1 VSTAHCSLRSKNL
14 NRMQPI
20 SNLYGPIY
28 TDKLHFGDTLDTRP
42 HHHTLTTLPQPH
54 TRPHHHT
61 LTTLPQPQLAFSSFS
76 TPGKRTP
83 QTQRKTR
90 PARSRRRCPL
100 RRRIPQGALGASPS
114 APVSTNPWF
123 QSLINL
129 QGQSRG
135 SWCSTEY
142 SAYLT
147 RLLGSQR
154 RKRSRRPIAQR

>member
-28 TDKLHFGDTLDTRP
+28 TDKLHSGDTLDTK
-42 HHHTLTTLPQPH
+42 
-54 TRPHHHT
+54 PHHHT

-129 QGQSRG
+129 QGQIRG